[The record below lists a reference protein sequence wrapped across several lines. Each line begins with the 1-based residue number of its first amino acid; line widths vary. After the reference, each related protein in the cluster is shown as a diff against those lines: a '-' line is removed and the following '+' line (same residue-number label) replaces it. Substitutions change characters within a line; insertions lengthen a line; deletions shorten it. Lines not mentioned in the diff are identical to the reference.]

1 MSPETNSLRVRW
13 SREWRSLQVRLSRW
27 LTSTT
32 YNKKWLL
39 LGVIIGIIAGLGAI
53 AFYEALRLATY
64 FFLEVLAGYRVPLP
78 ISEGARAASAGFA
91 RPWAIPLVAC
101 VGALAGAILVFA
113 VAPEAEG
120 HGTDAAIAAVHHNP
134 RGVRVRAV
142 IVKII
147 ASALTIGSGG
157 SGGREGPT
165 GQISAGFG
173 SFLARFLDLSPAD
186 ARITVASG
194 IGSGIGAIFG
204 APLGGAI
211 LATEI
216 LYRDDFE
223 VEALLPSFIASI
235 VGYALWG
242 SVEGF
247 GPLFG
252 YKNHYHLHDALQ
264 LFWFAVLGVIAGV
277 IGLAYAKGFYGIA
290 GAFARPRLPRWV
302 RPAIGGALVGLMG
315 LAIPEVLGTGYG
327 FIQEIF
333 GHRLLA
339 LPLWIVVLTPFAR
352 IAATGFSVG
361 SGGSGGIFGPGMV
374 IGAFTGAALWRLV
387 EPLAHGLGPSATPF
401 VIVGMMSCFGSIS
414 RAPLAVMLMVAEMT
428 GSLSL
433 VVPAML
439 AVGLATLVVRR
450 SDDTIYRSQLRTRA
464 DAPAHRLVSGMP
476 LLESLDLTRA
486 ARPPRCVVGDRLDVG
501 AARRLLAERGVRE
514 APVVDDDGRY
524 VGRTDL
530 AALEAAD
537 EGSPVATSGA
547 VDTTHPPVLRNR
559 HLGVV
564 LESLTAWDVSWL
576 AVVDDDRRVVGTVS
590 VSDLVAAYRFALRDV
605 LNRASRVGL
614 DAGTA
619 DIVVDGDSPLCGRSL
634 REAGLPHGTL
644 VTAIERSRQVLIPTG
659 DTTIEAGDRLSALG
673 APSDLT
679 ELEAIARA

>member
-1 MSPETNSLRVRW
+1 MRARAGTLDALRR
-13 SREWRSLQVRLSRW
+13 RSSQWLRTTLTRW
-27 LTSTT
+27 LAGAT
-32 YNKKWLL
+32 YTKKWLVL
-39 LGVIIGIIAGLGAI
+39 GTLIGVISGLGAVV
-53 AFYEALRLATY
+53 FFECLKLATHY
-64 FFLEVLAGYRVPLP
+64 LIVDLGGYQPGSP
-78 ISEGARAASAGFA
+78 HSEGTVLPWTHFT
-91 RPWAIPLVAC
+91 RPWAVPLVAAG
-101 VGALAGAILVFA
+101 GALVGSVLVFTI
-113 VAPEAEG
+113 APDAEG

-134 RGVRVRAV
+134 RGIRVRTV
-142 IVKII
+142 VVKIV
-147 ASALTIGSGG
+147 ASAFTIGSGG
-157 SGGREGPT
+157 SAGREGPT

-173 SFLARFLDLSPAD
+173 SLLARIFDLSPTD
-186 ARITVASG
+186 ARLSVASG

-204 APLGGAI
+204 APLAGAV

-486 ARPPRCVVGDRLDVG
+486 ARPPRCVVGDRLEVA
-501 AARRLLAERGVRE
+501 AARRLLVERGVRE

-530 AALEAAD
+530 TALGAAD
-537 EGSPVATSGA
+537 EGAPVATSGA
-547 VDTTHPPVLRNR
+547 VDTTHPPVLRTR

-576 AVVDDDRRVVGTVS
+576 AVVDDDRQVVGTVS

-605 LNRASRVGL
+605 LNRASRLGP

-619 DIVVDGDSPLCGRSL
+619 DVVVEGSSSLCGRSL
-634 REAGLPHGTL
+634 RDAGLPHGTL
-644 VTAIERSRQVLIPTG
+644 VTAIERSRQILIPTG

-673 APSDLT
+673 ALRDLA
-679 ELEAIARA
+679 ELETIARP

>member
-1 MSPETNSLRVRW
+1 MSVRAGTLNELRR
-13 SREWRSLQVRLSRW
+13 RSSQWLRTSITRW
-27 LTSTT
+27 LAGAT
-32 YNKKWLL
+32 YTKKWLVL
-39 LGVIIGIIAGLGAI
+39 GTLIGVISGLGAVV
-53 AFYEALRLATY
+53 FYECLKLATHY
-64 FFLEVLAGYRVPLP
+64 LIVDLGGYQPGSPRGEGNVLPW
-78 ISEGARAASAGFA
+78 SHFT
-91 RPWAIPLVAC
+91 RPWALPLVAAG
-101 VGALAGAILVFA
+101 GALVGSVLVFSI
-113 VAPEAEG
+113 APDAEG

-134 RGVRVRAV
+134 RGIRVRTV
-142 IVKII
+142 VVKIV
-147 ASALTIGSGG
+147 ASAFTIGSGG

-173 SFLARFLDLSPAD
+173 SLLARVFDLSPTD
-186 ARITVASG
+186 ARLSVASG

-204 APLGGAI
+204 APLAGAV

-252 YKNHYHLHDALQ
+252 YQNHYHLHDALQ

-277 IGLAYAKGFYGIA
+277 VGLAYAKGFYGIA
-290 GAFARPRLPRWV
+290 GAFARTRLPRWV
-302 RPAIGGALVGLMG
+302 RPVIGGALVGLMG
-315 LAIPEVLGTGYG
+315 LVMPEVLGTGYG
-327 FIQEIF
+327 FIQQIF
-333 GHRLLA
+333 GRGLLA
-339 LPLWIVVLTPFAR
+339 IPLWIVVLTPLAR
-352 IAATGFSVG
+352 IAATGFSIG

-374 IGAFTGAALWRLV
+374 IGGFLGAALWRLF

-401 VIVGMMSCFGSIS
+401 IIVGMMSCFGSIS

-486 ARPPRCVVGDRLDVG
+486 ARPPRCVVGDRLEVTV
-501 AARRLLAERGVRE
+501 ARRLLEERGVRE

-530 AALEAAD
+530 TALDAAD
-537 EGSPVATSGA
+537 EGAPVATSGA
-547 VDTTHPPVLRNR
+547 IDTAHPPVLRNR

-564 LESLTAWDVSWL
+564 LESLTAWDISWL
-576 AVVDDDRRVVGTVS
+576 AVVDDDRKVVGTVS
-590 VSDLVAAYRFALRDV
+590 VSDLVSAYRFALRDV
-605 LNRASRVGL
+605 LNRASRVGP

-619 DIVVDGDSPLCGRSL
+619 DIVVEAASSLCGQSL

-644 VTAIERSRQVLIPTG
+644 VTAIERARQVLIPTG

-673 APSDLT
+673 A
-679 ELEAIARA
+679 